1 MRCCITDELLQFSI
15 GGFPFH
21 LNIYQQCVLAR
32 LVSLCQL
39 LSLSIYTC
47 YPVTQINSVNK
58 YAASKVSLLYS
69 MVFFCLSVTHSLVN
83 SFANAF
89 FKYNVPRRRQAE
101 IAFPTLC
108 DHFLRRLGFRNDAWR
123 RCVLVRLR
131 AKNKCCLLG
140 PRTRRSRNKPDGLGQ
155 EKKPDVLAPVRAG
168 APRQNGSRSKKN
180 RQRAA

>member
-1 MRCCITDELLQFSI
+1 M
-15 GGFPFH
+15 
-21 LNIYQQCVLAR
+21 LAR
-32 LVSLCQL
+32 LVSLCLL

-108 DHFLRRLGFRNDAWR
+108 DHFLRRLGFRNMLGGD
-123 RCVLVRLR
+123 V
-131 AKNKCCLLG
+131 CLCDWEQKTSAACSVHVHVG
-140 PRTRRSRNKPDGLGQ
+140 QKINQTGSVKKKTRRARSCACGCTASERLALEEKPLAGCVRGALACAPPVGLGM
-155 EKKPDVLAPVRAG
+155 E
-168 APRQNGSRSKKN
+168 
-180 RQRAA
+180 

>member
-1 MRCCITDELLQFSI
+1 M
-15 GGFPFH
+15 
-21 LNIYQQCVLAR
+21 LAR
-32 LVSLCQL
+32 LVSLCLL

-69 MVFFCLSVTHSLVN
+69 MVFFYLSVIHSPAN

-89 FKYNVPRRRQAE
+89 FKNNVPRRRQAE
-101 IAFPTLC
+101 IAFPVLS

-123 RCVLVRLR
+123 RRALVRLR
-131 AKNKCCLLG
+131 AKNKRCLLG
-140 PRTRRSRNKPDGLGQ
+140 PRTRRSRKKPDGLGQ

-180 RQRAA
+180 R

>member
-1 MRCCITDELLQFSI
+1 M
-15 GGFPFH
+15 
-21 LNIYQQCVLAR
+21 LAR
-32 LVSLCQL
+32 LVSLSLL

-47 YPVTQINSVNK
+47 PVTQINSVNK

-69 MVFFCLSVTHSLVN
+69 MVFFCLSVTHSVVN

-123 RCVLVRLR
+123 RRVLVRLR

-140 PRTRRSRNKPDGLGQ
+140 PRTRRSRKNQTGSVK
-155 EKKPDVLAPVRAG
+155 KKPDVLAPVRAG

-180 RQRAA
+180 R